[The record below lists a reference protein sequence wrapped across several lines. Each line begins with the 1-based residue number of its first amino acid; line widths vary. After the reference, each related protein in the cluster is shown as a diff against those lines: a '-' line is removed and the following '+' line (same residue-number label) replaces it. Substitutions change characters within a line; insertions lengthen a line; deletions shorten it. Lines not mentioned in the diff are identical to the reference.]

1 MNSKSPS
8 KDQERNKSPSTGSML
23 KNLFT
28 KKFSLKMGGSSSS
41 SNLKSSSPVQK
52 EEIKTNKFKPS
63 KDVKPKINTGL
74 SSYYPEGA
82 HKS

>member
-1 MNSKSPS
+1 
-8 KDQERNKSPSTGSML
+8 ML

-41 SNLKSSSPVQK
+41 SNLTKSASPVAK

-74 SSYYPEGA
+74 SSYYPEG
-82 HKS
+82 HKNQSPLA